1 MKFQIF
7 NPYPEQE
14 YFRDKKPEAWEA
26 KVFTV
31 HINRD
36 FKRNDLLKITNG
48 NKVIFRY
55 SKGVSYPRLVQNQ
68 IWIDYDSRL
77 ELGVDFGSEVKVVK
91 ANIVE
96 EILVAPLKSPVPW
109 ERHNQI
115 WNLLFAILLFILG
128 INIK

>member
-48 NKVIFRY
+48 KKVIFRY
-55 SKGVSYPRLVQNQ
+55 SRGVAYPILVQNQ
-68 IWIDYDSRL
+68 IWIDYDSKL
-77 ELGVDFGSEVKVVK
+77 ELGVDFGYDVKVVK
-91 ANIVE
+91 ANTVE
-96 EILVAPLKSPVPW
+96 KILVAP
-109 ERHNQI
+109 
-115 WNLLFAILLFILG
+115 
-128 INIK
+128 